1 MMELS
6 AEQLSQKTQE
16 FRQRLAT
23 KKDDLDSLLPEAFA
37 VVREA
42 ARRHLNMRH
51 FDSQLVHLLAVKSL
65 PTICQAVSGII

>member
-23 KKDDLDSLLPEAFA
+23 RKDNLDTLLPEAFA

-51 FDSQLVHLLAVKSL
+51 FDSQLV
-65 PTICQAVSGII
+65 

>member
-6 AEQLSQKTQE
+6 AEQLSQKTRE

-23 KKDDLDSLLPEAFA
+23 KRDTLNSLLPEAFA

-51 FDSQLVHLLAVKSL
+51 FDSQLVDLL
-65 PTICQAVSGII
+65 TF

>member
-6 AEQLSQKTQE
+6 AAELSQKTLQ

-23 KKDDLDSLLPEAFA
+23 RRDTLNSLLPEAFA

-51 FDSQLVHLLAVKSL
+51 FDSQLVEPLISL
-65 PTICQAVSGII
+65 DYFRPDSTSL